1 MKTKKG
7 ILVTAILLAA
17 LSLSTMAWAVDCPIP
32 DTGQTKCYDDTQEIT
47 CPQEGEDFYGQD
59 AQYLTNPQSYT
70 TLGGVTMVQDNVT
83 GLIWEVKTDDGFIGE
98 VEIDDDYIHD
108 SSNKYIWQDTQDV
121 FIATLNNDNFGGYSD
136 WRLPTIKELT
146 LIIHRG
152 SYEPTINTVYFPN
165 TESSGYW
172 SSTTYA
178 YVTAEA
184 WEVDFNN
191 GHMGSS
197 SKLGGIHV
205 RAVRGTELSTMI
217 DRVPVPK

>member
-1 MKTKKG
+1 MRTKKEG
-7 ILVTAILLAA
+7 VVLVILFAVFF
-17 LSLSTMAWAVDCPIP
+17 LSTMAWAVDCPIP
-32 DTGQTKCYDDTQEIT
+32 DTGQTKCYDDTQEIA
-47 CPQEGEDFYGQD
+47 CPSSGEDFYGQD

-98 VEIDDDYIHD
+98 VEIDDDGIHD
-108 SSNKYIWQDTQDV
+108 SSNTYFWQDAQDV

-152 SYEPTINTVYFPN
+152 FYEPAINTVYFPN
-165 TESSGYW
+165 TVSNGYW

-178 YVTAEA
+178 YVTADA
-184 WEVDFNN
+184 WGVGF
-191 GHMGSS
+191 GR
-197 SKLGGIHV
+197 L
-205 RAVRGTELSTMI
+205 
-217 DRVPVPK
+217 